1 MLKYIVRRL
10 LVLPVI
16 MFLVT
21 LILFFLIL
29 QVPPEQRAAVYVPS
43 ANPHLTESQYQELV
57 QTTIERYGLDRP
69 FWVQY
74 TDWVGNLL
82 RGEWGYS
89 PSSRE
94 PVLEGLRRRAPAT
107 LELTLFAMIPA
118 VILAIVLGSLS
129 ARRNMRLPDQGVRA
143 ATFIGWAFPPF
154 IMALI
159 LMNIFYAWLGWFPPE
174 RLSISV
180 NPIVNSDQFRNY
192 TGLVTLD
199 AVLNA
204 NFDIFWDAV
213 RHLVLPAI
221 SLGIILWALLTR
233 IMRSALVDVM
243 RQDYITTARS
253 KGVSERHVVNDHAR
267 RNAILPL
274 ISAGSVAAS
283 MLITWIVVIET
294 VFNFNG
300 VGRWVVRGIMHSDL
314 PVAVGFAMFSCI
326 LVVLAT
332 LDRRHTLRRGRPPGQ
347 ALLSRGRTLYRAQK
361 NAPVPALAGR
371 R

>member
-29 QVPPEQRAAVYVPS
+29 QVPLEQRAAVYVPS
-43 ANPHLTESQYQELV
+43 ASPHLTEKQYQELV

-74 TDWVGNLL
+74 TEWLGNLVQ
-82 RGEWGYS
+82 GEWGYS

-94 PVLEGLRRRAPAT
+94 PVLAGLRRRAPAT

-118 VILAIVLGSLS
+118 AILAIVLGSLS

-154 IMALI
+154 ILALM
-159 LMNIFYAWLGWFPPE
+159 LMNVFYAWLGWFPPG

-180 NPIVNSDQFRNY
+180 SPIVNSDQFQNY
-192 TGLVTLD
+192 TGLVTVD

-204 NFDIFWDAV
+204 NFDVFWDAI
-213 RHLVLPAI
+213 RHLVLPAT

-233 IMRSALVDVM
+233 IMRSSLVDVM
-243 RQDYITTARS
+243 RQDYITTARA
-253 KGVSERHVVNDHAR
+253 KGVSERRVVSNHAR

-274 ISAGSVAAS
+274 ISAGSAATS
-283 MLITWIVVIET
+283 ILITWIVVIET
-294 VFNFNG
+294 IFNFSG
-300 VGRWVVRGIMHSDL
+300 VGRWAVGGIMQSDL
-314 PVAVGFAMFSCI
+314 PVAVGFALFSCI
-326 LVVLAT
+326 LVVLTT
-332 LDRRHTLRRGRPPGQ
+332 LIADILYAVVDPRVRLFRGKG
-347 ALLSRGRTLYRAQK
+347 G
-361 NAPVPALAGR
+361 
-371 R
+371 

>member
-1 MLKYIVRRL
+1 VLKYIVRRL

-69 FWVQY
+69 LWIQY
-74 TDWVGNLL
+74 TEWLGNLL

-94 PVLEGLRRRAPAT
+94 PVLTGLRRRAPAT
-107 LELTLFAMIPA
+107 LELTLFSMIPA
-118 VILAIVLGSLS
+118 IILAVILGSLS
-129 ARRNMRLPDQGVRA
+129 ARRNMRVPDQGVRV

-154 IMALI
+154 ILALI
-159 LMNIFYAWLGWFPPE
+159 LMNVFYAWLGWFPPE
-174 RLSISV
+174 RLSVSV
-180 NPIVNSDQFRNY
+180 SPIVNSDQFHNF
-192 TGLVTLD
+192 TGLVTVD

-204 NFDIFWDAV
+204 NFEVFGDAV
-213 RHLVLPAI
+213 RHLVLPAL
-221 SLGIILWALLTR
+221 SLGVILWALLTR
-233 IMRSALVDVM
+233 IMRSSLVDVM
-243 RQDYITTARS
+243 RRDYITTARA

-274 ISAGSVAAS
+274 ISAAGVAAS
-283 MLITWIVVIET
+283 MLVTWIVVIET
-294 VFNFNG
+294 VFNYNG
-300 VGRWVVRGIMHSDL
+300 IGRWVVRGILHSDL
-314 PVAVGFAMFSCI
+314 PVAVGFALFTCI
-326 LVVLAT
+326 LVVLAS
-332 LDRRHTLRRGRPPGQ
+332 LIADIFYAIVDPRVRLF
-347 ALLSRGRTLYRAQK
+347 
-361 NAPVPALAGR
+361 
-371 R
+371 